1 MKAVSCLSL
10 HLLSFIKYT
19 FMCVFVCLIG
29 TVASVRQYSPHPHLV
44 CDKLWVINH
53 VSHSD
58 RDVTVNSCRRAAWV
72 CLIYLCD
79 LSDCR
84 SVMWRLTSVWITWPG
99 KRMRK
104 WAFSTAT
111 AWAATRSAP
120 HLFQHIFR
128 VMVLIFTI
136 GLTLMYCDL
145 FHLLRFFRTLPIK
158 RSELMTSVWMCPN
171 SMARLW
177 CSSAI
182 TWKAT
187 SSGNMT
193 LW

>member
-1 MKAVSCLSL
+1 MCLSWFKPHWSWCLCNSVFWMKAVSCFSL

-19 FMCVFVCLIG
+19 DVCVCVFDWHSCLL
-29 TVASVRQYSPHPHLV
+29 VRRYSPLV

-53 VSHSD
+53 VWHSD
-58 RDVTVNSCRRAAWV
+58 RDVTVYSCRRAAWV

-99 KRMRK
+99 KRMKK

-120 HLFQHIFR
+120 RIF
-128 VMVLIFTI
+128 VTFKT
-136 GLTLMYCDL
+136 
-145 FHLLRFFRTLPIK
+145 K
-158 RSELMTSVWMCPN
+158 
-171 SMARLW
+171 
-177 CSSAI
+177 
-182 TWKAT
+182 TW
-187 SSGNMT
+187 
-193 LW
+193 LE